1 MTNLTYCNFLLISS
15 HSYFFIGVAPPEP
28 TLKYYNYPVELNQPV
43 ILNCSVSAVPHPE
56 FQWILADT
64 EEPLPES
71 SWNSTFSNKT
81 ATSTLKYIFREAD
94 LNEHC
99 TIVVMCIATNLY
111 GKSEQH
117 FTLSLNSSESCFFVS
132 SILPSPSV
140 TLEDYIN
147 NTSESN
153 SIISTALAIDA
164 SPTDFVNTINNTSG
178 NLEIP
183 IIGAIVGAI
192 ICLALV
198 LAILITAVCFHKH
211 IYFKNK

>member
-1 MTNLTYCNFLLISS
+1 
-15 HSYFFIGVAPPEP
+15 
-28 TLKYYNYPVELNQPV
+28 
-43 ILNCSVSAVPHPE
+43 
-56 FQWILADT
+56 
-64 EEPLPES
+64 
-71 SWNSTFSNKT
+71 
-81 ATSTLKYIFREAD
+81 
-94 LNEHC
+94 
-99 TIVVMCIATNLY
+99 MCIATNLY
-111 GKSEQH
+111 GRSEHH

-140 TLEDYIN
+140 TSENYIN

-153 SIISTALAIDA
+153 SIITTSLVSDA
-164 SPTDFVNTINNTSG
+164 SPTDFANNISTINNTSG

-211 IYFKNK
+211 IYFKSK